1 MNYEQANR
9 ILDRTKDG
17 FQFSEFTVRKALELT
32 GDIDPDG
39 SERMDLEIQEKNTG
53 TWEERSVLLVANHI
67 GRHNQAAGP

>member
-17 FQFSEFTVRKALELT
+17 FQFSKFAVRKALELT

-53 TWEERSVLLVANHI
+53 TWEERSVLLVA
-67 GRHNQAAGP
+67 RHTRGHS